1 MKKRILSLLSAAVL
15 SISLLAGCAQ
25 EADEK
30 AADAE
35 STPSEE
41 TAQKELVEVTLN
53 EVAHSIFYAPMYA
66 AIEEGYFEEE
76 GIDLTLVCGFGDNIL
91 GRDNGVKMIQYSTP
105 ERMPRGIVMPYSIQ
119 IWSLSIAVPGTPA

>member
-25 EADEK
+25 EADGGK
-30 AADAE
+30 AEGTE

-66 AIEEGYFEEE
+66 AIEEGYLKRK
-76 GIDLTLVCGFGDNIL
+76 G
-91 GRDNGVKMIQYSTP
+91 ST
-105 ERMPRGIVMPYSIQ
+105 
-119 IWSLSIAVPGTPA
+119 